1 MITGGPPYP
10 AFHWTGDAWILQAA
24 ERQANTCDDYWD
36 ELSAVDYEYLPHE
49 TDDFDRWLDVRC
61 R

>member
-1 MITGGPPYP
+1 MTIDYTKLP
-10 AFHWTGDAWILQAA
+10 FHWTGDAWILPDE
-24 ERQANTCDDYWD
+24 ERRANTLDDYWD
-36 ELSAVDYEYLPHE
+36 EPSAVGYEYLLLE